1 MGTVLLVLVAMTA
14 VGTAAGVTITAPW
27 FVGRD
32 LQQPQQQ
39 QQAMISI
46 MMNNRGPPIT
56 AAFAIS
62 EKSYHHPKIPA
73 TKTHFSL
80 KIDSTILNWLNSK
93 IDCSVVLRKPYCWLL
108 LNCVLGIFQWLF
120 NLLCYV
126 ICWLNPSTAPRNFLK
141 TVPAPLENNNSRK
154 TFAAPISYLF

>member
-27 FVGRD
+27 LVGRD

-39 QQAMISI
+39 QQAMIS

-62 EKSYHHPKIPA
+62 EKLYHHPKIPA
-73 TKTHFSL
+73 TKTHFIL
-80 KIDSTILNWLNSK
+80 KINSTILN
-93 IDCSVVLRKPYCWLL
+93 
-108 LNCVLGIFQWLF
+108 
-120 NLLCYV
+120 
-126 ICWLNPSTAPRNFLK
+126 
-141 TVPAPLENNNSRK
+141 
-154 TFAAPISYLF
+154 